1 MLDGNIYYWAPPA
14 RSRARRAIP
23 RKAERHSVGQLVFG
37 PGNGQCLGYG
47 SGLEYKVAICAIYRH
62 DVIDIEEQLEGIRFF
77 LPSRPA
83 GKQNP
88 LHYID
93 FRLTKR
99 GGQRVGL
106 IVKPSSHVTPEF
118 RAEVRAVASAARGR
132 LVDKTYLVT
141 EHNIN
146 RIELANAEF
155 MHEVRFPEPE
165 NDAILASFIP
175 SIMVASRISDIV
187 LQTGLGDC
195 GFAAVVRALTQGT
208 LQFDRRQRITF
219 DTVVWPADRG
229 LIQ

>member
-1 MLDGNIYYWAPPA
+1 MLDGNIYHWAPPA

-37 PGNGQCLGYG
+37 TGNGQCLGYG
-47 SGLEYKVAICAIYRH
+47 SHLEYKVAICAIYRH

-106 IVKPSSHVTPEF
+106 IVKPSAHVTPEF

-141 EHNIN
+141 EHNIS

-155 MHEVRFPEPE
+155 MHDVRFPNPE
-165 NDAILASFIP
+165 SDAILARFLP
-175 SIMVASRISDIV
+175 TMMDACRISDIV
-187 LQTGLGDC
+187 RQTGLGDR
-195 GFAAVVRALTQGT
+195 GFGAVVRALTQQA

-219 DTVVWPADRG
+219 DTVVWPAERG